1 MFMIHSI
8 EIVLSKTFEMSLLPT
23 FPYLHSIGIVLLKTF
38 EMCLSE
44 LWSSTMQNHFYVD
57 VVVTNRPALH
67 WSEDT
72 CNGID
77 NIDGKTGRNIQTN
90 IHPLKF
96 KIKTNQ
102 VDVCKKKEKKNSEK
116 CQNP

>member
-1 MFMIHSI
+1 MQRTNWLFDM
-8 EIVLSKTFEMSLLPT
+8 IVLYTIDLKNYVYDTFNRNCPLKTFEMSLLPT
-23 FPYLHSIGIVLLKTF
+23 FPYLHSIGIALLKTF

-57 VVVTNRPALH
+57 VVTNRPALH

-96 KIKTNQ
+96 
-102 VDVCKKKEKKNSEK
+102 
-116 CQNP
+116 